1 MLNFLDLVYAASDAR
16 PDNKAITLKG
26 ETLTYRELTAGIT
39 NVAANAVA
47 HGAVAGDRFLF
58 AAKPS
63 PTSIMVTLGL
73 LKAGLTLVFVDP
85 FSSPDLFASRSTLVN
100 PAYTVADS
108 LLYTLGHPRLAR
120 ARAWKN
126 VSVCDYG
133 SVDAGHLFIGRR
145 LPGLPRAA
153 VSMSDWIRSAP
164 RGVIIPPADP
174 DADAVITFTSGT
186 TSDPKG
192 VVHSLGTLSANMP
205 VFGALLNLRPG
216 QKIYSEP
223 MTLGAVALSHGAE
236 WHIPAK
242 SDRVPDADVYFAV
255 PTVVLATLDKIEA
268 SRRTPLIR
276 TVATGAAPVLPSLV
290 SRISHVLGESTT
302 ILNVYGMTEMLPIAV
317 GDARLKAQRPTGDL
331 LGTPVGD
338 TEIRIGDNREILV
351 RGSGLMKRYFGREP
365 AGWHP
370 TGDLGLV
377 DDDGQLVM
385 LGRKKNMLIRGNMNI
400 YPSLY
405 ESSISLIA
413 NVEDAVI
420 VGVGD
425 EYGDDVICLF
435 ITVTP
440 GADAERVRSEV
451 AKDLVNHMDAD
462 AIPDHVFVIDSIP
475 TSGRALKRDMGDLH
489 AIAVERLGK
498 L

>member
-47 HGAVAGDRFLF
+47 HGAVSGDRFLF

-164 RGVIIPPADP
+164 RGVIIPPAL
-174 DADAVITFTSGT
+174 SG
-186 TSDPKG
+186 G
-192 VVHSLGTLSANMP
+192 
-205 VFGALLNLRPG
+205 
-216 QKIYSEP
+216 
-223 MTLGAVALSHGAE
+223 
-236 WHIPAK
+236 
-242 SDRVPDADVYFAV
+242 
-255 PTVVLATLDKIEA
+255 
-268 SRRTPLIR
+268 
-276 TVATGAAPVLPSLV
+276 
-290 SRISHVLGESTT
+290 
-302 ILNVYGMTEMLPIAV
+302 
-317 GDARLKAQRPTGDL
+317 
-331 LGTPVGD
+331 
-338 TEIRIGDNREILV
+338 
-351 RGSGLMKRYFGREP
+351 
-365 AGWHP
+365 
-370 TGDLGLV
+370 
-377 DDDGQLVM
+377 
-385 LGRKKNMLIRGNMNI
+385 
-400 YPSLY
+400 
-405 ESSISLIA
+405 
-413 NVEDAVI
+413 
-420 VGVGD
+420 
-425 EYGDDVICLF
+425 
-435 ITVTP
+435 
-440 GADAERVRSEV
+440 
-451 AKDLVNHMDAD
+451 
-462 AIPDHVFVIDSIP
+462 
-475 TSGRALKRDMGDLH
+475 
-489 AIAVERLGK
+489 
-498 L
+498 